1 MATAKPK
8 LADFKRFLAEMT
20 EEELRAEMLKLFSKL
35 DQVQGFY
42 AQELMSESG
51 RKAMLDEYKKKIYS
65 QYWTRTGNPRSVSN
79 AEVRKIIGEFEKV
92 SVFPTEMIDLL
103 LYRVET
109 MTDWASQFG
118 GAPDADYNAS
128 STSFE
133 KALKLMEKNKL
144 EAYFK
149 DRCNSLFLTDNLDY
163 WYIEDLESLYETYF
177 PE

>member
-1 MATAKPK
+1 MAKPK
-8 LADFKRFLAEMT
+8 LTDFKRFLAEMT
-20 EEELRAEMLKLFSKL
+20 EDELRAELLKLFSKL

-42 AQELMSESG
+42 AQELMSDSD
-51 RKAMLDEYKKKIYS
+51 RKSVLEEYKKKVYN

-92 SVFPTEMIDLL
+92 SVFPSEMIDLL
-103 LYRVET
+103 LHRVET

-149 DRCNSLFLTDNLDY
+149 VRCVALFEADNLDY
-163 WYIEDLESLYETYF
+163 WYIEDLESLYESYF
-177 PE
+177 PQ

>member
-1 MATAKPK
+1 M
-8 LADFKRFLAEMT
+8 
-20 EEELRAEMLKLFSKL
+20 
-35 DQVQGFY
+35 G
-42 AQELMSESG
+42 ESD

-92 SVFPTEMIDLL
+92 SVFPSEMIDLL
-103 LYRVET
+103 LFRVET

-144 EAYFK
+144 HDHFK
-149 DRCNSLFLTDNLDY
+149 DCCVALFQADNLDY
-163 WYIEDLESLYETYF
+163 WYIEDLESLYESYF
-177 PE
+177 PQ